1 MRYGEVVHVMVQ
13 RRVDIACVQKTR
25 ARERERE
32 RQGERERGRERE
44 RENTRRPS
52 TSQSLN
58 RLPSG

>member
-32 RQGERERGRERE
+32 AGREAGREGERERIPEDH
-44 RENTRRPS
+44 
-52 TSQSLN
+52 L
-58 RLPSG
+58 LPSH